1 MCVVQPM
8 SVADNVSFII
18 DVDVVNFHDLKA
30 DDLGSWSTT
39 GTKKSYFY
47 FSSSGVLKVNTKR
60 GSSSVSNYFTL
71 TRRYYV
77 HKSYNRFHRQLVDIK
92 GIFIE

>member
-1 MCVVQPM
+1 MCPLLLM
-8 SVADNVSFII
+8 LMLSTFMT
-18 DVDVVNFHDLKA
+18 LK
-30 DDLGSWSTT
+30 LMTLVP
-39 GTKKSYFY
+39 GTKKSHFY